1 MSGDSIW
8 PQAPADWLA
17 LAAAVLFATLGFSM
31 LINSDTAVLKLAV
44 LGWPTWLAVV
54 TGVVQLGCAL
64 ALLSIRTRVPAAI
77 LLALLGCGQIVSNL
91 LYRDFH
97 VVTETG
103 LQVALLIV
111 ILILEYRHREVSRN
125 SRPISRHGE

>member
-1 MSGDSIW
+1 MTALFPDGDELGD
-8 PQAPADWLA
+8 QGCCGVGCL
-17 LAAAVLFATLGFSM
+17 VLRARAGLDGSFYRVRHGAGPPH
-31 LINSDTAVLKLAV
+31 VLSL
-44 LGWPTWLAVV
+44 
-54 TGVVQLGCAL
+54 
-64 ALLSIRTRVPAAI
+64 PAAI